1 MRSFPMQSDGSASDL
16 PSLPIRSW
24 EDKGPETQFQK
35 LKREL
40 LKQFLDKCIFGYDLM
55 LQSFQG
61 DNLGD
66 GTSSRIYETV
76 QSEVRRAIAD
86 IQNDLESVSS
96 CGSWVIKL

>member
-1 MRSFPMQSDGSASDL
+1 
-16 PSLPIRSW
+16 
-24 EDKGPETQFQK
+24 
-35 LKREL
+35 
-40 LKQFLDKCIFGYDLM
+40 M

-76 QSEVRRAIAD
+76 RSEVRRAIAD

-96 CGSWVIKL
+96 RGSWVINV

>member
-1 MRSFPMQSDGSASDL
+1 
-16 PSLPIRSW
+16 
-24 EDKGPETQFQK
+24 
-35 LKREL
+35 
-40 LKQFLDKCIFGYDLM
+40 M

-76 QSEVRRAIAD
+76 RSEVRRAIAD

-96 CGSWVIKL
+96 CGSWMIKVFLHDLSCAVSMQDVPLKKKNSFDVYYNALLVMNAWHKFSQLVLARTCFKRP